1 MSALDA
7 ALALVFLAA
16 GAAVGYTYFG
26 YPALLA
32 LRARRWPA
40 PPVARAPATPDVT
53 IVIVAHNEAG
63 RIGRKLRNCLALDYP
78 RERLEIVVASDGST
92 DGTCQEVAA
101 FSGEGVRLLEL
112 PGPNGKP
119 TALNAAVPLARGEV
133 LLLCD
138 TRQELEPQSLRA
150 LTANLADPAVGAVS
164 GELLIRSG
172 GPSAAAEGVGAY
184 WRYEKWIRRTE
195 SRVGS
200 TVGVTGAIYAIRRAL
215 FPRLDPRTILDDVA
229 VPLHV
234 VRQGRRVVF
243 EPEARAWDEAV
254 GDPRREFRRK
264 VRTLAGNYQLV
275 ALDPS
280 LVQPSRNPLF
290 LGFVSHKLAR
300 LAVPWCLLAALVAS
314 LALALRGSWPF
325 VALVAAQLA
334 FYALAAAGWALRG
347 RPSRP
352 RLVSLAYAV
361 VLLNMAAAGALF
373 GFLSGRQQ
381 AAWRAS

>member
-1 MSALDA
+1 VRALDA
-7 ALALVFLAA
+7 ELALVFALAA
-16 GAAVGYTYFG
+16 GLAGYAYVGY
-26 YPALLA
+26 PLLLA
-32 LRARRWPA
+32 LRARLRPA
-40 PPVARAPATPDVT
+40 PAVARAPATPAVS

-63 RIGRKLRNCLALDYP
+63 RIGLKLRNCLALDYP
-78 RERLEIVVASDGST
+78 RERVEVIVASDGST
-92 DGTCQEVAA
+92 DGTCEEVESFAA
-101 FSGEGVRLLEL
+101 QGVRLLRL

-119 TALNAAVPLARGEV
+119 TALNAAVPLARGEL

-138 TRQELEPQSLRA
+138 TRQELEPQALRA

-164 GELLIRSG
+164 GELQIRAG
-172 GPSAAAEGVGAY
+172 GTSAAAEGVGAY

-200 TVGVTGAIYAIRRAL
+200 TVGVTGAIYAVRREL

-234 VRQGRRVVF
+234 VRRGQRVVF

-280 LVQPSRNPLF
+280 LLNPARNPQF
-290 LGFVSHKLAR
+290 FGFVSHKLAR
-300 LAVPWCLLAALVAS
+300 LAVPWCLLAALVSS
-314 LALALRGSWPF
+314 LWLAGRGSLIFGALALLQTG
-325 VALVAAQLA
+325 
-334 FYALAAAGWALRG
+334 FYALAAAGWSLR
-347 RPSRP
+347 RRASRP
-352 RLVSLAYAV
+352 RLVALAYAV
-361 VLLNMAAAGALF
+361 VLLNLAAAGALF

-381 AAWRAS
+381 AAWKAS